1 VKKQQLELQLTLP
14 VRVSFELLPRML
26 VEGQLLPDQID
37 ILEVLLEIPDKNG
50 KLRNVNILPALEESA
65 IMLLE
70 DDVLNEL

>member
-1 VKKQQLELQLTLP
+1 
-14 VRVSFELLPRML
+14 ML
-26 VEGQLLPDQID
+26 VEGALLPDQID